1 MSRTCNLSD
10 KQCCQP
16 KYSIWLQVDLTGQNL
31 LVATNKSDPQNLHH
45 RSVVLKV
52 ALAWGMEHLE
62 YVGQCCMWPRAGK
75 EKITGRIG
83 NYLTAKNILWIW
95 R

>member
-1 MSRTCNLSD
+1 MSCSELSA
-10 KQCCQP
+10 KVQNVVA
-16 KYSIWLQVDLTGQNL
+16 KVDLTGPNL
-31 LVATNKSDPQNLHH
+31 LVATNKSNPQNLHCC
-45 RSVVLKV
+45 SCVLKA